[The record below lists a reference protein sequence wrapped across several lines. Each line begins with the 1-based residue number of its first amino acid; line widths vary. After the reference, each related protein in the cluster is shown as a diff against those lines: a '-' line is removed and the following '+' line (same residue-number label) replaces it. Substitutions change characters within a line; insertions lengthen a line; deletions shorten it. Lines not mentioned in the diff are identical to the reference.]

1 MINIGDTIEDFTL
14 PVTGGAGEFT
24 LSGAAGK
31 NVVLYFYPKDD
42 TPGCTIESGDFSS
55 LLGEFE
61 RANAVVLGISRD
73 SIRSHDKFR
82 AKFDYQHHLLA
93 DTDAKLCEYFGV
105 LKEKTMFGKLGIGI
119 SRSTFVIDGGG
130 KLALE
135 WRGIKD
141 VTGHA
146 AEVLEKVRAL
156 A

>member
-1 MINIGDTIEDFTL
+1 MMHIGDTVEDFTL
-14 PVTGGAGEFT
+14 PITGEAGSFT
-24 LSGAAGK
+24 LSAAAGK

-42 TPGCTIESGDFSS
+42 TPGCTIESTDFSS

-61 RANAVVLGISRD
+61 QANTIVLGISRD
-73 SIRSHDKFR
+73 SLRSHEKFR

-93 DTDAKLCEYFGV
+93 DTEAMLCARFNV
-105 LKEKTMFGKLGIGI
+105 LKEKTMYGKPVTGI
-119 SRSTFVIDGGG
+119 SRSTFVIDGTG

-135 WRGIKD
+135 WRDIRD